1 MHNAYARTQQ
11 TPARAGGS
19 AAEVRAALLQAL
31 PAELHEPK
39 YAAQLQ
45 LFVMAQEQLAGA
57 QVSEVAAWVL
67 ARACEHTCMI
77 RRPLLQHCDA
87 LPSPVA
93 AVALLALGKL
103 LAVYDPFVR
112 VWLMRGQRAA
122 MGMYARKLV
131 ARLMR
136 ERGLPV
142 EEGAPL
148 LRGFQT
154 ASELRAAAAVVRADT
169 TLPAMRLAWDD
180 GGLTIGPPAAVL
192 PEVVPE
198 GRPLLDCVAEVCSL
212 SPVQLAALLQP
223 VQPATPGAPAV
234 KVVLGGGAAVSASL
248 KSIYGGHEGVAR
260 DLDLYLIGA
269 AIKEVFADAALQLV
283 ARVIELFDGGVLW
296 ASSQALSGNFGSIT
310 VQVSMR
316 RFPTVLDVLLSY
328 DMDAA
333 CAATDGTTLWLTEGA
348 LHAHAHRAGTLDPWQ
363 ATRPQRALKYAR
375 NKHVSLAFPVR
386 TADPLCQALHEELER
401 RSRWYRSRRIDG
413 WVSVKDRTW
422 ARSFFL
428 ESWNIAQ
435 PMVLAMLPSALS
447 HDVLSSLL
455 PDDSD
460 SFGVLWSARA
470 PELPPQVHV
479 DGQQLDGRA
488 LLSLHGW
495 TTAKLL
501 DCWSTH
507 AASRVLA
514 ANPFDRSNY
523 CSADV
528 HLYSMGRRAL
538 QEVAYLS
545 RERVLT
551 MRDDMRAL
559 VEAHECELA
568 ALREQLVGS
577 SKLAH

>member
-1 MHNAYARTQQ
+1 M
-11 TPARAGGS
+11 
-19 AAEVRAALLQAL
+19 L
-31 PAELHEPK
+31 PDELHEPRH
-39 YAAQLQ
+39 AAQLQ
-45 LFVMAQEQLAGA
+45 LFVMAQEQLAQA
-57 QVSEVAAWVL
+57 QVTQVADWVL
-67 ARACEHTCMI
+67 ARACEHPGLF
-77 RRPLLQHCDA
+77 RWPLSKHCDA

-93 AVALLALGKL
+93 AVALQALAKL

-112 VWLMRGQRAA
+112 VWLEHGQRAA

-136 ERGLPV
+136 ERGLAV

-154 ASELRAAAAVVRADT
+154 ASELRAAAAVVRADP
-169 TLPAMRLAWDD
+169 TLPAMHLHWAR
-180 GGLTIGPPAAVL
+180 GGLNINMGGWPST
-192 PEVVPE
+192 EVVPE

-269 AIKEVFADAALQLV
+269 ATKEVFADAALQLV

-316 RFPTVLDVLLSY
+316 RFATVLDVLLSY

-348 LHAHAHRAGTLDPWQ
+348 LHAHAHRTGTLDPWQ
-363 ATRPQRALKYAR
+363 ATRPQRALKYAHVKR
-375 NKHVSLAFPVR
+375 VSLAFPVR
-386 TADPLCQALHEELER
+386 TADPLCQALYEELARRQQEYMESDLER
-401 RSRWYRSRRIDG
+401 PDAADC
-413 WVSVKDRTW
+413 VW

-428 ESWNIAQ
+428 EPWNIAQ
-435 PMVLAMLPSALS
+435 AMVLAMLPDALNR
-447 HDVLSSLL
+447 HNLSMML
-455 PDDSD
+455 PDDSE
-460 SFGVLWSARA
+460 VLKATA
-470 PELPPQVHV
+470 ALPDPQLPPLITIDDATGIDV
-479 DGQQLDGRA
+479 DDTQSIAQLLRRR
-488 LLSLHGW
+488 GW
-495 TTAKLL
+495 RTAKLL
-501 DCWSTH
+501 GCWSTH

-545 RERVLT
+545 RERMLT
-551 MRDDMRAL
+551 MREDMRAL